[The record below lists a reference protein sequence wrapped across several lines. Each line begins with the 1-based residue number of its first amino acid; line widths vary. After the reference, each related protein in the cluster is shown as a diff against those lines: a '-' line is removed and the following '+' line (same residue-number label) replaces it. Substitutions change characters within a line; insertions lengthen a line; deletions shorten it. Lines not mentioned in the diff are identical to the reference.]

1 MKKFTFLLTLLV
13 MVLCNVQ
20 SAFAD
25 DAKWTDKGIA
35 TFGEAITSLDNL
47 SDGYY
52 VLRNVG
58 RKTFVKAEG
67 EALKLRPAVRST
79 NFADFRS
86 FFQYNTDVAYVF
98 YLKKSTTE
106 NGKYS
111 IQGKTGKYFPNS
123 SQKDSPLS
131 LDATEYE
138 YTINHING
146 SSFGLKSD
154 AFYLDGKAYDGEYM
168 DGTVVNWNAADKLPG
183 ANENGAYQFYPVTL
197 ETAYTVNYKYTV
209 NDHVVLAAQK
219 KVVANT
225 APSAD
230 NYPCLTIEGYNKE
243 TITENGDVT
252 VNCSMNLPFKLSTAE
267 APKYYAIK
275 MHTGN
280 RMMVADATNSEVAC
294 NEVSTSLPEGLPEL
308 NQWAF
313 IGTDA
318 FTNFKLYNKATKKYL
333 KSSSSSTI
341 ATLVD
346 EAEASTFHVMA
357 TRIQNMTNGFCI
369 SNSSYYLN
377 YQNPDN
383 SNKPGV
389 YGYHDNEQGSTC
401 TIFTPASFPL
411 NYANDWVN
419 IPEGAI
425 GGKAYLETAGN
436 LTALKDAYNAVR
448 SNPTESNINALV
460 TINKAIKNSETS
472 TKTFKEGYYRLV
484 NRKDGNFLHINNTKM
499 NTQAGKDKAVGSV
512 VYFKSTG
519 EEGKYSLMIEGL
531 YFGAVTKSNPIMLG
545 NEANKGT
552 YTVALSTENF
562 ITKIHESTN
571 SATEDNYHYLH
582 VNGGDAVG
590 WEAGEGSPASHWYLI
605 PATETEVAMKAV
617 GDKSYAT
624 AYLPFGVSAVTD
636 AKAYVAAVPEN
647 NATVM
652 TEATSFGAKT
662 GVLLVSDN
670 AAAKAVLT
678 IGDVTSNVTSALSG
692 TLLAKDITNSQNDYL
707 VFGKNNAD
715 VNEVGFFQPS
725 TTVTSI
731 PANRAFFENVASAAI
746 ALNFGGNVTA
756 IDQVVNNANV
766 NAPIFDLA
774 GRRVVKA
781 AKGGVYIQNGKK
793 FIVK

>member
-1 MKKFTFLLTLLV
+1 MKKFTFLLTLLA
-13 MVLCNVQ
+13 MVFCNVQ

-25 DAKWTDKGIA
+25 DAKWTNKGIA

-79 NFADFRS
+79 NFADFKS

-123 SQKDSPLS
+123 NRQDESLS
-131 LDATEYE
+131 LNATEYE

-146 SSFGLKSD
+146 SSFGLKGD
-154 AFYLDGKAYDGEYM
+154 NFYLDGKAYDGDYM
-168 DGTVVNWNAADKLPG
+168 DGTVVTWNAASQLPG
-183 ANENGAYQFYPVTL
+183 ATSNGAYQFYPVTL

-230 NYPCLTIEGYNKE
+230 NYPCLTIEGYNKK
-243 TITENGDVT
+243 TITENEDVT
-252 VNCSMNLPFKLSTAE
+252 VNCSMKLPFELSTAE

-275 MHTGN
+275 MYTGN

-318 FTNFKLYNKATKKYL
+318 FTSFKLYNKATKKYL
-333 KSSSSSTI
+333 KSSSASTI

-377 YQNPDN
+377 YQNPEN

-389 YGYHDNEQGSTC
+389 YGWTDNDQGSTC
-401 TIFTPASFPL
+401 TVFTPASFPL
-411 NYANDWVN
+411 NYANNWVN

-436 LTALKDAYNAVR
+436 LTALKAAYKAVS

-460 TINKAIKNSETS
+460 TINKAIEASGTS

-484 NRKDGNFLHINNTKM
+484 NRKDGNFLHINNTIM

-519 EEGKYSLMIEGL
+519 KEGKYSLMLEGKYL
-531 YFGAVTKSNPIMLG
+531 GTVTKSQDIVLG
-545 NEANKGT
+545 DEASKGT

-562 ITKIHESTN
+562 ITKIQEVSTTN
-571 SATEDNYHYLH
+571 EANYHYLH
-582 VNGGDAVG
+582 VNGNNAVG
-590 WEAGEGSPASHWYLI
+590 WEAGEGSPASHWYVI
-605 PATETEVAMKAV
+605 PATDIEVDMKTV
-617 GDKSYAT
+617 EGKSYAT

-636 AKAYVAAVPEN
+636 AKAYVAAEPANGE
-647 NATVM
+647 TVM
-652 TEATSFGAKT
+652 TETASFGAKT
-662 GVLLVSDN
+662 GVLLVSETG
-670 AAAKAVLT
+670 AEKAVLT
-678 IGDVTSNVTSALSG
+678 IGDVASVKSALSG
-692 TLLAKDITNSQNDYL
+692 TLLAKDIADSRTSYL
-707 VFGKNNAD
+707 VFGKNKDNAT
-715 VNEVGFFQPS
+715 EVGFFEPS
-725 TTVTSI
+725 TSVTSI
-731 PANRAFFENVASAAI
+731 PANRAFFEGVASAAI